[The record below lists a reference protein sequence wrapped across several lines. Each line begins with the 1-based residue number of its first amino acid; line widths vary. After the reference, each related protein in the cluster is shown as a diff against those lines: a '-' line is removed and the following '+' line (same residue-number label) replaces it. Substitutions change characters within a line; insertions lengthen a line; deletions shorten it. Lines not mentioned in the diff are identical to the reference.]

1 MKGYKAQSEL
11 VLSQLEP
18 LLAEFEERGESVIV
32 EGVHLSL
39 NLVVPLLERHP
50 SVVPFLVTIS
60 NETKHRERFA
70 VRAKYMS
77 LSPET
82 NRYVKYF
89 RPIRTIQEYLLGRA
103 ARHSIPSLN
112 NTNVDR
118 SVDAI
123 HACAFSFLCL
133 EAQRAGGWAPG
144 ERAERLLAE
153 YNRLVSLR
161 GAWSSKSMLTV
172 IRSRR
177 AEVDAAAGGG
187 AAAEVGAGRSPL
199 SDDERTFGTEVG
211 RTDTEPGSVVEE
223 DEEEE
228 AQGRRRFAPP
238 PTCRGQLTTL
248 AELELE
254 DGRGTVR

>member
-1 MKGYKAQSEL
+1 
-11 VLSQLEP
+11 VLTQLEP
-18 LLAEFEERGESVIV
+18 LLAEFEERGESAIV

-50 SVVPFLVTIS
+50 AVVPFLVTIS

-123 HACAFSFLCL
+123 HACAFSFLRL
-133 EAQRAGGWAPG
+133 EARGPGGPGRAS
-144 ERAERLLAE
+144 RLLAE
-153 YNRLVSLR
+153 YNRHLAAR

-172 IRSRR
+172 LRSRR
-177 AEVDAAAGGG
+177 SEDQTGGAG
-187 AAAEVGAGRSPL
+187 AAASVAAAEPSAVRPQS
-199 SDDERTFGTEVG
+199 SDDERTLGTELW
-211 RTDTEPGSVVEE
+211 RTDTEPGSVAEE
-223 DEEEE
+223 DDDELG
-228 AQGRRRFAPP
+228 GRWARS
-238 PTCRGQLTTL
+238 RGPLSMSPL
-248 AELELE
+248 AEQGAIET
-254 DGRGTVR
+254 DK